1 MDKIYQYIG
10 EYVVSFQWIE
20 NKIRTIGWFILDPNN
35 ENHPQKEL
43 REESSYKL
51 FQKFEKLFLEA
62 LAKCDLPL
70 DLENDFR
77 SSLKENSE
85 LFQNIRKA
93 RNDILHSAYL
103 ELKAGGEIMGTMKS
117 NSKLNKDYEASTNE
131 MLTDKSFKKEMENM
145 AILALFLNRCH
156 MQLIQRY
163 ALPNKTL
170 ERNSLP

>member
-1 MDKIYQYIG
+1 MDKIYQHIG

-43 REESSYKL
+43 REESTYNL
-51 FQKFEKLFLEA
+51 FKKFEELFLEA
-62 LAKCDLPL
+62 LPKCNLPL

-77 SSLKENSE
+77 SSLKTNSE
-85 LFQNIRKA
+85 LFQKIRKA

-103 ELKAGGEIMGTMKS
+103 ELKAGGDIMGIMKS
-117 NSKLNKDYEASTNE
+117 NPKLNDNE
-131 MLTDKSFKKEMENM
+131 MLTEKSFNKEMENM
-145 AILALFLNRCH
+145 AIFALFLNRCH

-163 ALPNKTL
+163 KLPNKNEETQ
-170 ERNSLP
+170 

>member
-43 REESSYKL
+43 REESTYNL
-51 FQKFEKLFLEA
+51 FKKFEELFLEA
-62 LAKCDLPL
+62 LPKCNLPL

-77 SSLKENSE
+77 SSLKTNSE
-85 LFQNIRKA
+85 LFQKIRKA

-103 ELKAGGEIMGTMKS
+103 ELKADGDIMGIMK
-117 NSKLNKDYEASTNE
+117 NNPKLNHNE
-131 MLTDKSFKKEMENM
+131 MLTEKSFNKEMENM
-145 AILALFLNRCH
+145 AIFALFLNRCH
-156 MQLIQRY
+156 RQLIQRY
-163 ALPNKTL
+163 KLPNKNEET
-170 ERNSLP
+170 